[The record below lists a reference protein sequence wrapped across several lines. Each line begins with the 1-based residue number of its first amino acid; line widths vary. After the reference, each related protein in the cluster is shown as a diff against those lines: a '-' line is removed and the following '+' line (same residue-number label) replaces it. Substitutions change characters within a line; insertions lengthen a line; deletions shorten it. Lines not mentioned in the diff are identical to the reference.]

1 MVVAHTAAATA
12 QSGDTARMARSIL
25 VGLDGRDAAWRALE
39 RALDLCDYGSRLTV
53 CVVRKEGAPPE
64 GTAGV
69 IGPAALDM
77 VQRRLLELFSNATIC
92 EALGDPASEL
102 ARLALELDADILV
115 VGHNNG
121 AYPRPPGLGSVSERL
136 VYDPPC
142 DVLVVR

>member
-1 MVVAHTAAATA
+1 MRCQEELFT
-12 QSGDTARMARSIL
+12 Q
-25 VGLDGRDAAWRALE
+25 
-39 RALDLCDYGSRLTV
+39 
-53 CVVRKEGAPPE
+53 APPE

-136 VYDPPC
+136 VSDPPC